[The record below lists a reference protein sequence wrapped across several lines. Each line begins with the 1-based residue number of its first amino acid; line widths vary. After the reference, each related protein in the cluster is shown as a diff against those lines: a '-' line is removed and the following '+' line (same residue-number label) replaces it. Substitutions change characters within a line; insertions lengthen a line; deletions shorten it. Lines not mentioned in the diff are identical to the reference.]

1 MGYAV
6 SGVIS
11 DGDPGEPQDADGAA
25 EPDTVD
31 DEGLMTE
38 GTGLADLL
46 FGDDSDDD
54 SVQGAEA
61 GPDMPDGG
69 TELETLRLGPGDH
82 ATGSEDEDV
91 FAVAMPAA
99 EMGDGID
106 VDLPRISDFE
116 AGIDRLILEF
126 DGLAEDAPEI
136 SLDSDSTP
144 DATTVLANGLPV
156 ALLLGVASMD
166 LSDVEVQMTGSAD
179 PLTDDFDDDDPLT
192 DTFGDDTTDAY
203 SGADLMDGGTYADTL
218 QARAAM
224 AELLAGG
231 HDAITGGVGH
241 DTIEG
246 GAGNDMLVGNEGD
259 DVLLGGSGADEIYGE
274 DGDDRIEGGAGTDFL
289 VGGDGNDSIA
299 GGDDNDLIFG
309 GAGDDLL
316 SGDDG
321 GDYLQ
326 GGLGADTLLGGAG
339 NDRLDGTF
347 TTGGSIFATFD
358 QDGGDLLDGGA
369 GDDTILVGAHDIAT
383 GGDGADRFVTGSYI
397 ETAEVAGHVTD
408 FDPSMDV
415 IEVIFDP
422 DLTPDPVITVEDFDD
437 GTGANILFEGQ
448 VILSVSG
455 AQGLDPALI
464 ELREVMPDRAA

>member
-1 MGYAV
+1 MA
-6 SGVIS
+6 
-11 DGDPGEPQDADGAA
+11 
-25 EPDTVD
+25 
-31 DEGLMTE
+31 E

-46 FGDDSDDD
+46 FGDDSDDEPAPD
-54 SVQGAEA
+54 AEV
-61 GPDMPDGG
+61 GPDAPDGG
-69 TELETLRLGPGDH
+69 TEPDILRLGPGDH
-82 ATGSEDEDV
+82 ATGSADADV
-91 FAVAMPAA
+91 FAIAMPAA
-99 EMGDGID
+99 GTEDGIVAD
-106 VDLPRISDFE
+106 VPRISDFE
-116 AGIDRLILEF
+116 AGVDRLILEF

-136 SLDSDSTP
+136 SLDSDGTP

-156 ALLLGVASMD
+156 ALLLGVTAMD

-179 PLTDDFDDDDPLT
+179 PVADTTVT
-192 DTFGDDTTDAY
+192 DTGGDD
-203 SGADLMDGGTYADTL
+203 SIEGHFGADLMDGGTNADML
-218 QARAAM
+218 DGRAAM

-246 GAGNDMLVGNEGD
+246 SAGNDMLVGNEGD

-274 DGDDRIEGGAGTDFL
+274 DGDDRIEGGAGPDFL
-289 VGGDGNDSIA
+289 VGGEGNDSIW

-316 SGDDG
+316 SGDEGD
-321 GDYLQ
+321 DYLQ
-326 GGLGADTLLGGAG
+326 GGFGADTLLGGAG

-347 TTGGSIFATFD
+347 TTGGSIFVTFD
-358 QDGGDLLDGGA
+358 QDEGDILDGGD
-369 GDDTILVGAHDIAT
+369 GDDTILIGARDIAT

-448 VILSVSG
+448 LILSVSG

-464 ELREVMPDRAA
+464 ELREVVPDRAA